1 MLVFANIVLLL
12 AVFILV
18 IESGQLVE
26 YSVMKRGNFHPLV
39 FALTITYI
47 VAYYTIIR

>member
-1 MLVFANIVLLL
+1 MIFANTVLLI
-12 AVFILV
+12 AVFFLV
-18 IESGQLVE
+18 IEMGQLIE